1 MKARVALLLILLLAG
16 LTATPVRAADALL
29 TFTEAGACKL
39 LSAKETVT
47 RLNEI
52 AAQGSVTWQGKC
64 ADGFIDG
71 PGVLRHQGVVRENE
85 RMRRYAFYLSGTA
98 KAGVRLGT
106 WRRETFNM
114 FEDSTRYWTSL
125 ATIDYV
131 DGIAKGSPKLA
142 QVRSNAD
149 FTSAFRQLLAETDAR
164 LAAVRDRPGQP
175 TEARAPAGAD
185 SPTEQPAIAPDAK
198 PVPQVGGIAAAP
210 GSREPVPAA
219 EAVRPGMALSQFGR
233 TAPALRGTGM
243 SAPPGAS
250 ASAIA
255 SPPGR
260 QPGPA
265 AGSALAFQGSGL
277 KPAGETGL
285 RPAAP
290 AQPAQQQI
298 LEQMA
303 GCFVDEING
312 TVVGADAIVASAA
325 QTLRIAGWAADPL
338 QPRIP
343 EQAWVR
349 LYDRGG
355 GPGLL
360 LVMPRNTDR
369 PDVARALG
377 HPAYARAGFTLSLE
391 PGQLAPGEY
400 TVAIVQQFG
409 ADLAVCAITGRLSL
423 R

>member
-1 MKARVALLLILLLAG
+1 
-16 LTATPVRAADALL
+16 
-29 TFTEAGACKL
+29 
-39 LSAKETVT
+39 
-47 RLNEI
+47 
-52 AAQGSVTWQGKC
+52 
-64 ADGFIDG
+64 
-71 PGVLRHQGVVRENE
+71 
-85 RMRRYAFYLSGTA
+85 
-98 KAGVRLGT
+98 
-106 WRRETFNM
+106 
-114 FEDSTRYWTSL
+114 
-125 ATIDYV
+125 
-131 DGIAKGSPKLA
+131 
-142 QVRSNAD
+142 
-149 FTSAFRQLLAETDAR
+149 
-164 LAAVRDRPGQP
+164 
-175 TEARAPAGAD
+175 
-185 SPTEQPAIAPDAK
+185 
-198 PVPQVGGIAAAP
+198 
-210 GSREPVPAA
+210 
-219 EAVRPGMALSQFGR
+219 
-233 TAPALRGTGM
+233 
-243 SAPPGAS
+243 
-250 ASAIA
+250 
-255 SPPGR
+255 
-260 QPGPA
+260 
-265 AGSALAFQGSGL
+265 
-277 KPAGETGL
+277 
-285 RPAAP
+285 
-290 AQPAQQQI
+290 
-298 LEQMA
+298 MA